1 MTLEEM
7 IAEKDSLTE
16 RMREETATMTRRLDD
31 VEAERVKYMAK
42 VETIIGE

>member
-1 MTLEEM
+1 M

-31 VEAERVKYMAK
+31 VEAERVQYMAK